1 MEENKYIDPNNNK
14 GKSPKTVLLI
24 GGAVAILAVL
34 SFLPWDEWTNGKIS
48 NFSLIQ
54 DIKSSVAD
62 TNDIDTEDAADID
75 PALLAAMNDS
85 SSTSA
90 STSVSTNSSQL
101 NDTIVPQPIPNK
113 EGEMVI
119 IEDYTEGS
127 RGLSRLKA
135 AINSPKLA
143 RIAVIG
149 DSYIEGDIMTQN
161 LRENLQ
167 KAYGGNG
174 VGYVNMYSEFPGF
187 RRSVKQSGSGWTEHA
202 ASKKGDKKYLA
213 LSEHYYTPKGSNAT
227 AGYKGVKALSNLDRW
242 QKSQL
247 LFIAPQ
253 STTINIRTNGKEWT
267 EHSVA
272 GSPSVQAIVINEPTD
287 NFEVK
292 SSDPSTV
299 FLGTWLDGNNGISVD
314 CMSSR
319 GYSGITLTSVSADLC
334 REMAKYVDYDLI
346 ILEFGINAMS
356 AKQKDYSVYAS
367 RLEKVVNHVRKC
379 YPNADILLMGI
390 GDRGEKRNGEIH
402 SMTSVSYMIDAQ
414 RTAARNARCLF
425 WDTREA
431 MGEEDAIVKW
441 SKTGL
446 ANKDYIH
453 LTHKGGAKLAEP
465 LFNAIQKMLAK

>member
-167 KAYGGNG
+167 K
-174 VGYVNMYSEFPGF
+174 
-187 RRSVKQSGSGWTEHA
+187 
-202 ASKKGDKKYLA
+202 
-213 LSEHYYTPKGSNAT
+213 
-227 AGYKGVKALSNLDRW
+227 
-242 QKSQL
+242 
-247 LFIAPQ
+247 
-253 STTINIRTNGKEWT
+253 
-267 EHSVA
+267 
-272 GSPSVQAIVINEPTD
+272 
-287 NFEVK
+287 
-292 SSDPSTV
+292 
-299 FLGTWLDGNNGISVD
+299 
-314 CMSSR
+314 
-319 GYSGITLTSVSADLC
+319 
-334 REMAKYVDYDLI
+334 
-346 ILEFGINAMS
+346 
-356 AKQKDYSVYAS
+356 
-367 RLEKVVNHVRKC
+367 
-379 YPNADILLMGI
+379 
-390 GDRGEKRNGEIH
+390 
-402 SMTSVSYMIDAQ
+402 
-414 RTAARNARCLF
+414 RTAEMVS
-425 WDTREA
+425 D
-431 MGEEDAIVKW
+431 M
-441 SKTGL
+441 
-446 ANKDYIH
+446 
-453 LTHKGGAKLAEP
+453 
-465 LFNAIQKMLAK
+465 